1 MFGVLVVVFPP
12 RLCYRLALQLERG
25 PDTAHSFFAR
35 CESPSVPGARWLL
48 TAREQP
54 MPGRGRPFQ
63 KGQSGNP
70 SGRPKQDQT
79 IIELARAHGPR
90 AIEVLAELM
99 NDPKATASARAMAAE
114 KLLDR
119 GYGKPP
125 QLNTPIAGEF
135 RRAADMTDA
144 ELEDIIAG
152 ARAAHHHRQATGCR
166 ATVD

>member
-1 MFGVLVVVFPP
+1 MDDPHGSA
-12 RLCYRLALQLERG
+12 RLKPMAANSEI
-25 PDTAHSFFAR
+25 TA
-35 CESPSVPGARWLL
+35 
-48 TAREQP
+48 
-54 MPGRGRPFQ
+54 MPGQGRPFQ

-70 SGRPKQDQT
+70 SGRPKQDQS

-99 NDPKATASARAMAAE
+99 NDSKATASVRAMAAE

-125 QLNTPIAGEF
+125 QLNAPIADEF

-152 ARAAHHHRQATGCR
+152 ARAARPQDDAPEPETEPEQQA
-166 ATVD
+166 DPDQLH